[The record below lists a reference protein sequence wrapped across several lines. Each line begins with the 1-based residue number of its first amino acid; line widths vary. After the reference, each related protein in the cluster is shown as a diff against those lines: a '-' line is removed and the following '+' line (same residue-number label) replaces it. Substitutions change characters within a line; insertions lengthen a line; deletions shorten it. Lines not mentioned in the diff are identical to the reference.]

1 MQAIGEL
8 ADRIVRE
15 ITGRRPMRTV
25 KRADLAEAV
34 QNAFPGM
41 SATDAAG
48 YTEQVI
54 AEICNTLAR
63 GEPVKISRFA
73 VFTPV
78 KAKPRLGRNPK
89 RPSEQH
95 EIPEHCRISF
105 KPMAELKE
113 QVNGGVAPP
122 GPPRKK
128 REQPMPELKH
138 QVDDGNR
145 RPAAARRRR

>member
-1 MQAIGEL
+1 MK
-8 ADRIVRE
+8 
-15 ITGRRPMRTV
+15 TV

-41 SATDAAG
+41 SATDAAA

-73 VFTPV
+73 TFTPV
-78 KAKPRLGRNPK
+78 TRTARMGRNPK

-95 EIPEHCRISF
+95 KIPEHRRISF
-105 KPMAELKE
+105 KPMA
-113 QVNGGVAPP
+113 
-122 GPPRKK
+122 
-128 REQPMPELKH
+128 ELKH

-145 RPAAARRRR
+145 RPPAKQRRA